1 MLRSLKRVTMLAVG
15 LLLAA
20 AGCGDRGP
28 DLSKDPT
35 LYVVGYA
42 HLDTQWRWEYPEV
55 IGSLIPATM
64 HDNFAL
70 FEKYP
75 DYVFNF
81 SGANRYRMMKEYY
94 PADFERVRQYVAA
107 GRWFPSGSAMEESD
121 VNVPSAESLVRQILY
136 GTRLFRREFGVTSA
150 EYMLPDCFG
159 FPASLPSIL
168 SHSGIT
174 GFSTQKLTWKS
185 ASGIPF
191 NVGVWEGLDGRSVIA
206 ALNPGSYGGDVREDL
221 SMSRRWIDRIDE
233 AGRQS
238 GVFADYHYY
247 GTGDRGGAPA
257 ERSVALLEQI
267 VSRGSAVLPP
277 PDVPGQP
284 RQEPADTAA
293 PVPVGNGPLHVI
305 SATAEQMFRDITPA
319 QAAGLPRYQ
328 GDLLLIEHSA
338 GSITSQAYMKRWN
351 HANEKL
357 ADAAERA
364 SVAAA
369 WLGGRPY
376 PLERLNN
383 AWTLVMGGQFHDIL
397 PGTSTPKAYEYSWND
412 ELLALDQFA
421 GVLTSATGAVAEGL
435 DTDVQG
441 EAIVVYNPLAVDRED
456 VVEATVGFP
465 AGVPA
470 AVRVVGP
477 DGQDV
482 PAQLAGASGTTAT
495 VLFLAHVPSVGFAVY
510 DVRAADAPAA
520 SALAVTPGALENE
533 RYRIRLDRSG
543 DVASIFDKRLDR
555 ELLASP
561 LRLALQHE
569 KPAQWPAWN
578 MDWADQQKPP
588 RGYVSGPARI
598 RIAEQGPARVAL
610 EVVRETEGSRFVQT
624 IRLAAGDAGNRVE
637 FANAVDWRIPETAL
651 KATFPLTAAN
661 PLATYNWDVG
671 TIQRGNNDS
680 LKYEVPSH
688 QWFDLTDTGGE
699 YGVTVLTGHKYGS
712 DKPDDGTLRLTL
724 IYTPG
729 ISGSY
734 SDQGTQD
741 WGHHEFVYGLAGH
754 AGDWRAGRTD
764 WQAHRLDQPLIA
776 FRSTRHAGTMGRS
789 LSLLQLDTD
798 AARVLAVKGAEDGNE
813 VIVRVVELDGTG
825 VPELRI
831 TVAGRIASAREVN
844 GQELPVGKATVS
856 DGALVTSLTP
866 YQLRSFA
873 VKLGAGPGSVA
884 PPVSQPV
891 TLPYDRIVASMD
903 GTAGSAGFD
912 AEGRSLPAEM
922 LPGEIPFGGV
932 RFHLAPVAGAA
943 PNAVTARGQS
953 IALPAGDFDRAYV
966 LAASADGDRQVI
978 FRIGERPVPVTVQ
991 HWGGYVGQW
1000 DNRVWRQVELP
1011 TPPEPA
1017 PSDSSREAQRA
1028 RRIREWV
1035 AANGPRTTDE
1045 FSGTIVPGYV
1055 KPAPVA
1061 WFASHRHD
1069 ADGANEPYA
1078 YAYLFAYAL
1087 DVPEGTS
1094 TLTLPDDGAVRVLA
1108 VTVAK
1113 EGGGVR
1119 PAQPLYDTLA
1129 RSVR

>member
-1 MLRSLKRVTMLAVG
+1 MMRNVGRVRALA
-15 LLLAA
+15 LALVVLA
-20 AGCGDRGP
+20 AGCAERGP

-75 DYVFNF
+75 NYVFNF

-121 VNVPSAESLVRQILY
+121 VNVPSAESLIRQVLY
-136 GTRLFRREFGVTSA
+136 GSRFFRREFGTTSA

-185 ASGIPF
+185 AAGIPF
-191 NVGVWEGLDGRSVIA
+191 NVGVWEGLDGSSVIA
-206 ALNPGSYGGDVREDL
+206 ALNPGSYGSDIREDL
-221 SMSRRWIDRIDE
+221 SASPYWIERIE
-233 AGRQS
+233 EEGQRS
-238 GVFADYHYY
+238 GVFADYHYF
-247 GTGDRGGAPA
+247 GTGDRGGAPP
-257 ERSVALLEQI
+257 EGSVALLEQI
-267 VSRGSAVLPP
+267 VDRGTAVLPP
-277 PDVPGQP
+277 PDVPGRP
-284 RQEPADTAA
+284 RQEASDTATA
-293 PVPVGNGPLHVI
+293 VPVGNGPLRVI
-305 SATAEQMFRDITPA
+305 SSSAEQMFRDIRPE

-376 PLERLNN
+376 PLERLNE

-421 GVLTSATGAVAEGL
+421 GVLTSAADAVAEGL

-441 EAIVVYNPLAVDRED
+441 VAIVVYNPLAIDRED
-456 VVEATVGFP
+456 VVESKVTFP
-465 AGVPA
+465 HGVPA
-470 AVRVVGP
+470 AVRVLGP
-477 DGQDV
+477 DGQEV
-482 PAQLAGASGTTAT
+482 PAQLAT
-495 VLFLAHVPSVGFAVY
+495 VLFLAHAPSVGFAVY
-510 DVRAADAPAA
+510 DVQPADVAAT
-520 SALAVTPGALENE
+520 STLAVTPSSLEND
-533 RYRIRLDRSG
+533 RYRLTLDRNG
-543 DVASIFDKRLDR
+543 DVASVFDKDLDR
-555 ELLASP
+555 ELLSAP

-588 RGYVSGPARI
+588 RGYVTGPARV
-598 RIAEQGPARVAL
+598 RVVENGPARVAV
-610 EVVRETEGSRFVQT
+610 EVERGTEGSRFVQT
-624 IRLAAGDAGNRVE
+624 IRLGAGDAGNRVE
-637 FANAVDWRIPETAL
+637 FANVVDWRIAETAL
-651 KATFPLTAAN
+651 KATFALTAAN
-661 PLATYNWDVG
+661 PMATYNWDVG

-688 QWFDLTDTGGE
+688 QWFDLTDASGE
-699 YGVTVLTGHKYGS
+699 YGVTVLAGHKYGS
-712 DKPDDGTLRLTL
+712 DKPDDRTLRLTL

-729 ISGSY
+729 ITGSY

-741 WGHHEFVYGLAGH
+741 WGRHEFIYGIAGH

-764 WQAHRLDQPLIA
+764 WQAQRLDQPLIA
-776 FRSTRHAGTMGRS
+776 FQSTRHAGALGRS
-789 LSLLQLDTD
+789 FSLIRLDTD
-798 AARVLAVKGAEDGNE
+798 AARVLAVKGAEDGDE
-813 VIVRVVELDGTG
+813 VIVRVVELDGRG
-825 VPELRI
+825 VPALRI
-831 TVAGRIASAREVN
+831 SLAGPIASAREVN
-844 GQELPVGKATVS
+844 GQELPVGRATVS
-856 DGALVTSLTP
+856 EGALVTSLTP
-866 YQLRSFA
+866 YQIRSFA
-873 VKLGAGPGSVA
+873 LTLGAGPGSVA
-884 PPVSQPV
+884 PATTQPV
-891 TLPYDRIVASMD
+891 TLAYDRSVASVD
-903 GTAGSAGFD
+903 GAGGATGFD
-912 AEGRSLPAEM
+912 DAGRSLPAEM
-922 LPGEIPFGGV
+922 LPGEIAFGGV
-932 RFHLAPVAGAA
+932 RFRLAPAVNGE
-943 PNAVTARGQS
+943 PNAVTAHGQS
-953 IALPAGDFDRAYV
+953 VALPAGEFDRLYV
-966 LAASADGDRQVI
+966 LAASADGDRRVT
-978 FRIGERPVPVTVQ
+978 FGVGDRSVPLTVQ
-991 HWGGYVGQW
+991 DWGGYIGQW

-1017 PSDSSREAQRA
+1017 ASDSSREAQRA
-1028 RRIREWV
+1028 RRIRAWV
-1035 AANGPRTTDE
+1035 AANGPRTADE

-1069 ADGANEPYA
+1069 ANGANEPYA
-1078 YAYLFAYAL
+1078 YAYLFAYAIDL
-1087 DVPEGTS
+1087 PTGAS
-1094 TLTLPDDGAVRVLA
+1094 TLTLPDDPAVRVLA
-1108 VTVAK
+1108 VTVAD
-1113 EGGGVR
+1113 EGGRVR
-1119 PAQPLYDTLA
+1119 PAQPLYDTLV

>member
-1 MLRSLKRVTMLAVG
+1 MTRNAGRVRALAFALVV
-15 LLLAA
+15 LT

-75 DYVFNF
+75 DYIFNF

-136 GTRLFRREFGVTSA
+136 GSRFFRRELGKSSA

-168 SHSGIT
+168 AHSGIT

-185 ASGIPF
+185 AAGIPF
-191 NVGVWEGLDGRSVIA
+191 NVGVWVGLDGSSVIA
-206 ALNPGSYGGDVREDL
+206 ALNPGSYTGDIREDL
-221 SMSRRWIDRIDE
+221 SASPHWIERIETEGKKD
-233 AGRQS
+233 
-238 GVFADYHYY
+238 GVYADYHYY
-247 GTGDRGGAPA
+247 GTGDRGGAPD
-257 ERSVALLEQI
+257 ERSVALLEEI
-267 VSRGSAVLPP
+267 VDRGTAVLPP

-284 RQEPADTAA
+284 RQEPSDTAT

-305 SATAEQMFRDITPA
+305 SSTAEEMFRDITPA
-319 QAAGLPRYQ
+319 EAAGLPRYK

-376 PLERLNN
+376 PLDRLNG

-412 ELLALDQFA
+412 EVLAQNQFA
-421 GVLTSATGAVAEGL
+421 GVLTSATDAVAGAL
-435 DTDVQG
+435 KTDVTG
-441 EAIVVYNPLAVDRED
+441 TPIVVYNPLAVDRED
-456 VVEATVGFP
+456 VAEATVTFP
-465 AGVPA
+465 SGVPA
-470 AVRVVGP
+470 AVRVFGP
-477 DGQDV
+477 DGAEV
-482 PAQLAGASGTTAT
+482 PAQLGQVSGSTGT
-495 VLFLAHVPSVGFAVY
+495 VLFVARVPSVGFAVY
-510 DVRAADAPAA
+510 DVRPANAPAA
-520 SALAVTPGALENE
+520 SALGVTPSSLENA
-533 RYRIRLDRSG
+533 RYRLTLDRNG
-543 DVASIFDKRLDR
+543 DVASVFDKSLNR
-555 ELLASP
+555 ELLSKP

-588 RGYVSGPARI
+588 RGYVRGPARV
-598 RIAEQGPARVAL
+598 RVVENGPARVAL
-610 EVVRETEGSRFVQT
+610 EVERGTEGSRFVQT

-637 FANAVDWRIPETAL
+637 IANAVDWRIPETAL
-651 KATFPLTAAN
+651 KATFALTAAN
-661 PLATYNWDVG
+661 PVATYNWDVG
-671 TIQRGNNDS
+671 TIERGNNDS
-680 LKYEVPSH
+680 LKFEVPSH
-688 QWFDLTDTGGE
+688 QWLDLTDASGE
-699 YGVTVLTGHKYGS
+699 YGVTVLAGHKYGS
-712 DKPDDGTLRLTL
+712 DKPADNTVRLTL

-734 SDQGTQD
+734 ADQGTQD
-741 WGHHEFVYGLAGH
+741 WGHHEFVYGFAGH

-764 WQAHRLDQPLIA
+764 WQAQRLDQPLIA
-776 FRSTRHAGTMGRS
+776 FASPKHAGTLGGS
-789 LSLLQLDTD
+789 FSLLRLDSD
-798 AARVLAVKGAEDGNE
+798 AARVLAVKGAEDGDE
-813 VIVRVVELDGTG
+813 VIVRVVELNGADLPALHLAFGG
-825 VPELRI
+825 PV
-831 TVAGRIASAREVN
+831 VSAREVN
-844 GQELPVGKATVS
+844 GQELPVGKATVT
-856 DGALVTSLTP
+856 DGAVVTSLSP

-873 VKLGAGPGSVA
+873 VKLGAAPASVTE
-884 PPVSQPV
+884 PTSQPV
-891 TLPYDRIVASMD
+891 TLPYDRVVTSAD
-903 GTAGSAGFD
+903 GARGDPGFD
-912 AEGRSLPAEM
+912 DAGRSIPAEM
-922 LPGEIPFGGV
+922 LPAAIPFGGIQ
-932 RFHLAPVAGAA
+932 FTLGPTAGRTA
-943 PNAVTARGQS
+943 NAVVAHGQT
-953 IALPAGDFDRAYV
+953 IALPSGDFDRLYV
-966 LAASADGDRQVI
+966 LAASADGDRRVTFMVGDRSI
-978 FRIGERPVPVTVQ
+978 PLTVQ
-991 HWGGYVGQW
+991 DWGGYIGQW

-1035 AANGPRTTDE
+1035 AANGPRTTAE

-1061 WFASHRHD
+1061 WFASHRHA

-1078 YAYLFAYAL
+1078 YAYLFAYAIDL
-1087 DVPEGTS
+1087 PEGAS
-1094 TLTLPDDGAVRVLA
+1094 TLTLPDDGAVRILA
-1108 VTVAK
+1108 VTAVS
-1113 EGGGVR
+1113 GDGSVR
-1119 PAQPLYDTLA
+1119 PAQPLYDTLQ
-1129 RSVR
+1129 RHPR